1 MQLTYL
7 FNTDYK
13 EIHKANSFKDSGNY
27 AGFIKSLREIGF
39 TDAEITLL
47 TGISIPEV
55 DKAKEKENAIKM
67 RQMLDGLLKGNSPN
81 SSKSTTKS
89 LSGYVSEDQE
99 NLNRKF
105 QQIRKNR
112 NPLETTTDAPLTIF
126 ERARQLRNK

>member
-67 RQMLDGLLKGNSPN
+67 RQMLDGLLKGNSQN
-81 SSKSTTKS
+81 CSKSTTKS